1 MAHLFTEEVVH
12 GVQGHPDHAGQG
24 QAEAKHLRPLRIP
37 VVTIGHR
44 GVGDLGSGDACVTC
58 DSLQLRDT
66 HEVEEEHACHDE
78 RTEILPAEIEEVG
91 RPVSSHLVN
100 SLDIKLLRQTRQ
112 QILSTSRNLAAPKT
126 QDKATVSQ
134 KHIHSRGI
142 PLAE

>member
-1 MAHLFTEEVVH
+1 M
-12 GVQGHPDHAGQG
+12 
-24 QAEAKHLRPLRIP
+24 
-37 VVTIGHR
+37 
-44 GVGDLGSGDACVTC
+44 TC
-58 DSLQLRDT
+58 DTLRLGDT
-66 HEVEEEHACHDE
+66 HEVEEEYTRHDE
-78 RTEILPAEIEEVG
+78 GTEILPAEIEEVG
-91 RPVSSHLVN
+91 RPVSRHLVN